1 MTINIPAPE
10 GLWII
15 TTESDGTLLAAPV
28 IAFTGED
35 LYELRTVMLMRG
47 GFAHGARAD
56 ASAVFVYIG
65 DGWLAQSPFPGF
77 RIHTP
82 DTLPEEYRHLL
93 TDTAPKKTPVTAA
106 PSTVQV
112 APVTVPVL
120 SDPDVQE
127 AARIEKEE
135 RDAHSAKRSRHELEE
150 AIVDAVNNT
159 SLVTAKVLPVLVGS
173 DFAPDDVQAAAD
185 DLVRRNRIA
194 AVAHGSSA
202 RYYPRPRRHS
212 YAAASTTGVLAEK
225 DTP

>member
-1 MTINIPAPE
+1 MTINISAPE

-56 ASAVFVYIG
+56 APAIFVYIG

-93 TDTAPKKTPVTAA
+93 TDTAPKATVTAT

-112 APVTVPVL
+112 APTTVPVL

-135 RDAHSAKRSRHELEE
+135 RDAYAAKRSRQELEE

-159 SLVTAKVLPVLVGS
+159 SFVTAKVLPVVVGS

-185 DLVRRNRIA
+185 DLVRRKRIV

-202 RYYPRPRRHS
+202 RYYPRPRRRS
-212 YAAASTTGVLAEK
+212 YTATSTTDVRTEK
-225 DTP
+225 GN